1 MPSFGV
7 TVTAPSRYPRVSVV
21 SEPV

>member
-1 MPSFGV
+1 MPSFSV